1 MLRALHLVPLRAAAV
16 TLRESFWFLPL
27 LMLLGAAALALGT
40 LWVDRRVAPEALDVA
55 ALAWVRLGGHDG
67 SRTMLAA
74 LAGSIMTVAGVVFS
88 VTMAVLTL
96 TSSQFG
102 PRLLRNFLRDRGIQ
116 VVLGTFLATFLHA
129 VLVMLALGG
138 EGEPLPRVSVLTSTG
153 LTVAS
158 LLAFVYFVHHVAT
171 QVQADR
177 VIAAA
182 ARDLDAVIAGISLGP
197 GEERPVCRT
206 SPPDFDRDAR
216 RVGSPRDGYV
226 TALDLERL
234 IRIARA
240 HDAVI
245 HVDAAPGHFVSAG
258 ETIARVVPDRRV
270 TRRME
275 RAVKGSFY
283 FGTLR
288 TPEQDLEFAIEQVVE
303 VGVRAMSPGIND
315 PFTAVRCVDRLE
327 AGLGRLFQRQAPP
340 SLCGDERGDLRVV
353 VRWATVVESVAAAF
367 APLRNAGRHDA
378 ILLRAIA
385 RSIGILADV
394 ARAPEVA
401 RALEDELR
409 GVREA
414 VDALDP
420 GDQERLRPVI
430 DAAVQQLERRAGQLV
445 GDQLVG

>member
-1 MLRALHLVPLRAAAV
+1 MMRALHLVPLRAAAL

-27 LMLLGAAALALGT
+27 LMLLGATALALGT
-40 LWVDRRVAPEALDVA
+40 LWVDRRVDPEALDVV
-55 ALAWVRLGGHDG
+55 ALEWVRLGGHDG

-74 LAGSIMTVAGVVFS
+74 LAGSVMTVAGVVFS

-158 LLAFVYFVHHVAT
+158 LIAFVYFVHHVAT

-182 ARDLDAVIAGISLGP
+182 ARDLDAVIDGIYSRP
-197 GEERPVCRT
+197 GDERPGCRAGL
-206 SPPDFDRDAR
+206 SPDFDREAR
-216 RVGSPRDGYV
+216 PVGAPRDGYV
-226 TALDLERL
+226 TAIDLERL
-234 IRIARA
+234 IRVAEE
-240 HDAVI
+240 HDAVL

-258 ETIARVVPDRRV
+258 EAIARVAPPGRLTPALERVVRR
-270 TRRME
+270 
-275 RAVKGSFY
+275 SFY

-327 AGLGRLFQRQAPP
+327 ASLGRLFQRQAPP
-340 SLCGDERGDLRVV
+340 SLCGDCRGDLRVI
-353 VRWATVVESVAAAF
+353 VRWATVVESIAAAF
-367 APLRNAGRHDA
+367 APLRHAGRHDA

-385 RSIGILADV
+385 RSIGVLAELV
-394 ARAPEVA
+394 RAPEVA
-401 RALEDELR
+401 RALDDELR

-414 VDALDP
+414 VEGLAS
-420 GDQERLRPVI
+420 GDQDRLRPVVE
-430 DAAVQQLERRAGQLV
+430 AAAKRLERRAGQLV
-445 GDQLVG
+445 G